1 MTNTTR
7 PRTPERWLANLF
19 SGIAAV
25 LLFAM
30 MTLTFVD
37 VILRYWFNAPI
48 PGGFE
53 VTELLL
59 ASLIFSGLPLV
70 TLEREHVNVDL
81 FDRFVPKSLHKI
93 RDAVVLVVCNICVG
107 VLAWRM
113 WIKANESLSYGDIT
127 SVLELPLAPVFFL
140 AAATLALTAV
150 IFLVLLVRG
159 VNHPSNVVSND
170 LPNS

>member
-1 MTNTTR
+1 MINPTT
-7 PRTPERWLANLF
+7 PPLWERWLKGLF
-19 SGIAAV
+19 GGFAAV

-30 MTLTFVD
+30 MSLTFID

-59 ASLIFSGLPLV
+59 ASLIFCGLPLV
-70 TLEREHVNVDL
+70 TMENEHVSVDL
-81 FDRFVPKSLHKI
+81 FDKFIPGSWR
-93 RDAVVLVVCNICVG
+93 RWQDLVILIACNVCVG

-113 WIKANESLSYGDIT
+113 WLKARESQGYGDIT

-140 AAATLALTAV
+140 ASFALAITVV
-150 IFLVLLVRG
+150 IFLILLLRRVKSDRIS
-159 VNHPSNVVSND
+159 PSEHI
-170 LPNS
+170 PNA